1 MIRLQK
7 ILKEVKKIILK
18 KAKKVYKL
26 CIIGLGNPGAKYNNT
41 RHNIGKDWLKNLS
54 TQFFDKFN
62 EKTKLEA
69 KIGESHSSEVL
80 WLIPTNYMNES
91 GRTISKLLKSTS
103 LKSNK
108 IIIFHDD
115 LDLKIGDIRIKEGGG
130 HGGHNGLRDIL
141 NKTGKNNYIR
151 IRIGIGHPGLKED
164 VTNWVL
170 TKFSPNEKKSIAQA
184 YKKFDEAFDMICN
197 NQIDQAQKILH
208 TK

>member
-1 MIRLQK
+1 M
-7 ILKEVKKIILK
+7 
-18 KAKKVYKL
+18 YKL

-184 YKKFDEAFDMICN
+184 YKKFDEVFDMICN
-197 NQIDQAQKILH
+197 NQIEQAQKILH

>member
-1 MIRLQK
+1 M
-7 ILKEVKKIILK
+7 
-18 KAKKVYKL
+18 YKL
-26 CIIGLGNPGAKYNNT
+26 CIVGLGNPGTKYNNT
-41 RHNIGKDWLKNLS
+41 RHNIGKDWLKDLSHNLC
-54 TQFFDKFN
+54 DKFI
-62 EKTKLEA
+62 EKSKYEA
-69 KIGESHSSEVL
+69 KIAESHSGEVL

-91 GRTISKLLKSTS
+91 GRTISKLIKFTN

-141 NKTGKNNYIR
+141 SKTGKNNYMR

-164 VTNWVL
+164 VTDWVL
-170 TKFSPNEKKSIAQA
+170 TKFSSNEKRSLAHA
-184 YKKFDEAFDMICN
+184 YEKFSEVFDMICN

>member
-7 ILKEVKKIILK
+7 ILKKVKKIILK

-151 IRIGIGHPGLKED
+151 IRIGIGHPGLKKD

-170 TKFSPNEKKSIAQA
+170 TKFSPKEKKFIAQA
-184 YKKFDEAFDMICN
+184 YKKFDEVFDMICN

>member
-1 MIRLQK
+1 M
-7 ILKEVKKIILK
+7 
-18 KAKKVYKL
+18 YKL
-26 CIIGLGNPGAKYNNT
+26 CIVGLGNPGTKYNNT

-54 TQFFDKFN
+54 HNLCDKFI
-62 EKTKLEA
+62 EKSKYEA
-69 KIGESHSSEVL
+69 KIAESHSGEVL
-80 WLIPTNYMNES
+80 WLMPTNYMNES
-91 GRTISKLLKSTS
+91 GRTISKLIKSTN
-103 LKSNK
+103 LKSNN

-141 NKTGKNNYIR
+141 SKTGKNNYMR

-170 TKFSPNEKKSIAQA
+170 TKFSPNEKRSLAQA
-184 YKKFDEAFDMICN
+184 YEKFSEVFDMICN

>member
-1 MIRLQK
+1 
-7 ILKEVKKIILK
+7 
-18 KAKKVYKL
+18 VYKL